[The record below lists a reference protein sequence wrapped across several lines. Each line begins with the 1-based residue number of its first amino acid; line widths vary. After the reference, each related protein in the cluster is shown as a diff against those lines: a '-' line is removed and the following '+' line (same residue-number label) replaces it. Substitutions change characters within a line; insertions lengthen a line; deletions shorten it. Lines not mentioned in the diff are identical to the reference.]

1 MSSYTDFAYLYDRL
15 IDQDYEKWADYLE
28 ECFEKYAGG
37 ITHVLD
43 LACGTGNITTLLAK
57 RGYDMIGID
66 SSTDMLSVAASKS
79 EGLPIQYVCQDMS
92 AFELYG
98 NVDAVICTL
107 DCINYL
113 TKNRDV
119 LKTFRL
125 VEKYLYPNGL
135 FIFDINS
142 QYKIENI
149 LGNQCYIT
157 DLDDVFY
164 TWENFYNEESRICSY
179 NLTFFVK
186 TGKNIIAWTNI
197 KSKRHLQDE
206 IEDLIKRRGFRCW
219 AALTGFPSIKA
230 VKKRKTDVRLQKMLT
245 LHQMC
250 AKLVR

>member
-186 TGKNIIAWTNI
+186 NGEKYNRVDEYQEQKAY
-197 KSKRHLQDE
+197 LQDE
-206 IEDLIKRRGFRCW
+206 IEDLIK
-219 AALTGFPSIKA
+219 KA
-230 VKKRKTDVRLQKMLT
+230 GLSLLGCFDGLSFNKSSEKSERLMFVCKKK
-245 LHQMC
+245 C
-250 AKLVR
+250 

>member
-28 ECFEKYAGG
+28 ECFEKYSGG

-186 TGKNIIAWTNI
+186 NGEKYNRVDEYQEQKAY
-197 KSKRHLQDE
+197 LQDE
-206 IEDLIKRRGFRCW
+206 IEDLIK
-219 AALTGFPSIKA
+219 KA
-230 VKKRKTDVRLQKMLT
+230 GLSLLGCFDGLSFNKSSEKSERLMFVCKKNVDIASNV
-245 LHQMC
+245 C
-250 AKLVR
+250 